1 MSAVTVPA
9 SSVRVPSEA
18 REALSQREAVTV
30 VAHKRSQYV
39 ILHPD
44 DYAVVSPMLE
54 RHRAGR
60 PIPVERLLTEDDFAI
75 IREESNAA
83 PDDGILESWLS

>member
-1 MSAVTVPA
+1 MSTVTVPA
-9 SSVRVPSEA
+9 SSVRVPAEA
-18 REALSQREAVTV
+18 REALDNREAVTV
-30 VAHKRSQYV
+30 VSHKRSQYV

-44 DYAVVSPMLE
+44 DYAVISSILE

-75 IREESNAA
+75 IREESDAA
-83 PDDGILESWLS
+83 ADEGIIEFWLS

>member
-1 MSAVTVPA
+1 MTAVTVPA

-18 REALSQREAVTV
+18 REALNQREAVTV
-30 VAHKRSQYV
+30 VAHKKSQYV

-44 DYAVVSPMLE
+44 DYAVVSPILE

-60 PIPVERLLTEDDFAI
+60 PIPVEKLLTEDDFAI
-75 IREESNAA
+75 IREESLDAA
-83 PDDGILESWLS
+83 DVGIIEAWVA